1 MDPWSLFHFPWQLR
15 INDLGQFTF
24 SSICHIVIDV
34 FFCSCS
40 AQVQRFVSPVGQSLI
55 LMELNMMK
63 DVLEVHKIYIR
74 FTSWKQTCYFS
85 MAVLLQEYLVCLERE
100 DVGFGLSEDNI
111 KRFNVGEAVYGPG
124 LLHGLVGNWLTIDK
138 SQTFWIITVS
148 TISQYSLTEN
158 ETKKKPKAGLAVP
171 GKVVGVGYAGRLRQ
185 WKAAKHWR
193 HVNRGAKA
201 WMWR

>member
-1 MDPWSLFHFPWQLR
+1 
-15 INDLGQFTF
+15 
-24 SSICHIVIDV
+24 
-34 FFCSCS
+34 
-40 AQVQRFVSPVGQSLI
+40 
-55 LMELNMMK
+55 MMK

-148 TISQYSLTEN
+148 TNSQYSLTEN
-158 ETKKKPKAGLAVP
+158 EKKKKPKSRFGSARKSRWCGLCWQITSGKRQSTEGIEAPKP
-171 GKVVGVGYAGRLRQ
+171 GCGDRCLQGPRKVFFSKRVFRGRLKMQ
-185 WKAAKHWR
+185 DLTKTDHK
-193 HVNRGAKA
+193 
-201 WMWR
+201 